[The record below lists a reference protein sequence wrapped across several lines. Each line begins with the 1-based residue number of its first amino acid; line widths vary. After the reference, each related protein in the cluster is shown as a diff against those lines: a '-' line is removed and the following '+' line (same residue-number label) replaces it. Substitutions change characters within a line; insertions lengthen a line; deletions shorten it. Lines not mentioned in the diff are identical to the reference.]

1 MKLVQPICRDGL
13 TNADLAFL
21 QSVLTPDGSAA
32 EALLTLIA
40 DPAMRDELLDLP
52 EVFQAVL
59 EQPLP
64 ITISPRLY
72 FFVLVR
78 HRFVESGLEDR
89 ELADYVASLMANSM
103 ATSRVFDTGQG
114 NARQAPF
121 YAIDDMSRIQSA
133 GFCERFYLT
142 VCLAEKS
149 LVVTGLFRPHLDYRA
164 TYRGAPNLRYYEN
177 IGQAHY
183 RAAGGHHLAQEYCL
197 SDCYQALAARFT
209 EARRA
214 LNYVAET
221 LTFMGQD
228 GPN

>member
-21 QSVLTPDGSAA
+21 QSVLAPDGSAA
-32 EALLTLIA
+32 EALIALLA
-40 DPAMRDELLDLP
+40 DPPMRDQLLDEP
-52 EVFQAVL
+52 AVFQAVL

-64 ITISPRLY
+64 INISPRLY
-72 FFVLVR
+72 FYVLVR
-78 HRFVESGLEDR
+78 HRFTECGLEDR
-89 ELADYVASLMANSM
+89 DLADYVASLMADSM
-103 ATSRVFDTGQG
+103 STSRVFNG
-114 NARQAPF
+114 NQNGKRQAAF
-121 YAIDDMSRIQSA
+121 YAVDVMSQIQQA

-142 VCLAEKS
+142 VCLAERS
-149 LVVTGLFRPHLDYRA
+149 LVVTGLFRPHVDYRA
-164 TYRGAPNLRYYEN
+164 TYRGAPALNYYEN

-183 RAAGGHHLAQEYCL
+183 RAAGDHHLAHEYCL
-197 SDCYQALAARFT
+197 TDCYQALGNRFT

-228 GPN
+228 GLN

>member
-13 TNADLAFL
+13 TNNDLAFL
-21 QSVLTPDGSAA
+21 QSVLAPDGSAV
-32 EALLTLIA
+32 EALLNLLA
-40 DPAMRDELLDLP
+40 DPPMRDQLLDEP
-52 EVFQAVL
+52 AVFQAVL

-64 ITISPRLY
+64 INISPRLY
-72 FFVLVR
+72 FYVLVR
-78 HRFVESGLEDR
+78 HRFNECGLDDR
-89 ELADYVASLMANSM
+89 ALADYVASLMADSM
-103 ATSRVFDTGQG
+103 AHSSLFRAGSG
-114 NARQAPF
+114 SARQAAF
-121 YAIDDMSRIQSA
+121 YAMDEMAHIQQA

-164 TYRGAPNLRYYEN
+164 AYRGAPNLSYYEN
-177 IGQAHY
+177 IGQSHY
-183 RAAGGHHLAQEYCL
+183 RVAGGHHLAQEYCL
-197 SDCYQALAARFT
+197 SDCYQALGNRFT

-228 GPN
+228 GLN